1 MSEAI
6 QRRRGSRAGRGQA
19 MVEYAA
25 LLALF
30 VLVAVTLTF
39 LLAAFNNY
47 GWRIVNLVGLDYP

>member
-1 MSEAI
+1 MKTRGHAG
-6 QRRRGSRAGRGQA
+6 RRTSPRGQA

-30 VLVAVTLTF
+30 VLVTVTLVF
-39 LLAAFNNY
+39 LLDAFNDY

>member
-1 MSEAI
+1 MNGHARLRTSP
-6 QRRRGSRAGRGQA
+6 RGQA

-30 VLVAVTLTF
+30 VLVTVTLVF
-39 LLAAFNNY
+39 LLDAFNDY